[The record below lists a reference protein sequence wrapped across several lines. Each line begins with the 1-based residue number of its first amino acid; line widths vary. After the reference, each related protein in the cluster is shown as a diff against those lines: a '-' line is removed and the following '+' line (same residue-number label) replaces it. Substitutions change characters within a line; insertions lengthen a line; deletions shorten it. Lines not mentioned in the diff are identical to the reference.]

1 MSPHW
6 HHQNLAGWCYTAIHI
21 VYNLYVLC
29 ACEHRAN
36 MHVPF
41 WTYSCS
47 QLSTFLKVGAAI
59 QRHPVLSDLNCVNLS
74 PWNAPESH
82 IMVIWWSLVQN
93 MSKISK
99 HFASER
105 QGAAPSSFPGHIFR
119 WWEYKDSHAHH
130 SSRIRSRQTLMST
143 DPKHVGT
150 KHPWRSFVCWLKH
163 KQTNKQANKQ
173 TNKQTTKQASK
184 QTHKQLLKP
193 ITAMNLHVWR
203 QRNYHHLKLLGSPHL
218 ISEDLEESLIP
229 EALAW
234 YTWHR
239 EMTLK
244 PGRLSGFGWLST
256 TCTSKSAWNFKISK
270 MINGV

>member
-6 HHQNLAGWCYTAIHI
+6 HHQNLAGWCSTAIHI

-29 ACEHRAN
+29 ACEHRAD

-41 WTYSCS
+41 WTYACS
-47 QLSTFLKVGAAI
+47 QLSTFLKVGTAI

-74 PWNAPESH
+74 LWNAPESH
-82 IMVIWWSLVQN
+82 NGKMMISSW
-93 MSKISK
+93 KIVK
-99 HFASER
+99 HIQTLRGCER

-130 SSRIRSRQTLMST
+130 SSRIKSSHTLMST
-143 DPKHVGT
+143 DPNHVGT
-150 KHPWRSFVCWLKH
+150 LDQTPLKIFCLLVEA
-163 KQTNKQANKQ
+163 QTNKQHKTKHNKTKQ
-173 TNKQTTKQASK
+173 TN
-184 QTHKQLLKP
+184 KQLLKP
-193 ITAMNLHVWR
+193 ITAILGRNPHVWR
-203 QRNYHHLKLLGSPHL
+203 QCNYHHLKLLGSPHP
-218 ISEDLEESLIP
+218 ISEALEESLIP

-256 TCTSKSAWNFKISK
+256 TCTFKSAWNFKISK

>member
-1 MSPHW
+1 M
-6 HHQNLAGWCYTAIHI
+6 
-21 VYNLYVLC
+21 
-29 ACEHRAN
+29 
-36 MHVPF
+36 
-41 WTYSCS
+41 
-47 QLSTFLKVGAAI
+47 LSTFNLLEGWYSNPTASCLEWPELRKSFALKCNRISYNGDMMISSLKNVKNI
-59 QRHPVLSDLNCVNLS
+59 QTLRGC
-74 PWNAPESH
+74 
-82 IMVIWWSLVQN
+82 
-93 MSKISK
+93 
-99 HFASER
+99 ER

-130 SSRIRSRQTLMST
+130 SSRIKSSHTLMST

-150 KHPWRSFVCWLKH
+150 KHGWRSFVCWLKH
-163 KQTNKQANKQ
+163 KQTKQNKTNKTKQNKTKQNKQPKQNK
-173 TNKQTTKQASK
+173 TK
-184 QTHKQLLKP
+184 HNKQLLKP
-193 ITAMNLHVWR
+193 ITAILGRNLHVWR
-203 QRNYHHLKLLGSPHL
+203 QCNYHHLKLLGSPHP
-218 ISEDLEESLIP
+218 ISEALEESLIP